1 MAVRP
6 GLAPLLAIGVAY
18 AGFLVGYFVLT
29 LLIGSEYQHSDS
41 LSRASVFLAWSLL
54 ALAAVAVSCTSLV
67 FVWSSLHWWLRIV
80 AAVLNLDAIVAAQV
94 CGHPPVIA
102 TTGWGAGYMIPGT
115 FDYAR
120 QRYTTHDRFIFGG
133 TVYYCTAADAEAHGL
148 RPYP

>member
-1 MAVRP
+1 MAVRR

-18 AGFLVGYFVLT
+18 VGFLVGYFVLT
-29 LLIGSEYQHSDS
+29 LLIGSEYQHSDN

-67 FVWSSLHWWLRIV
+67 FVWSSLRWWLRIV
-80 AAVLNLDAIVAAQV
+80 AAVLNLPVIVAAPGILALSIWSFQDYAASYAAYDTAAQV

-115 FDYAR
+115 FD
-120 QRYTTHDRFIFGG
+120 
-133 TVYYCTAADAEAHGL
+133 
-148 RPYP
+148 